1 MQTPSLV
8 SRFKVR
14 VAASFRNLTSSH
26 QSSLRLAA
34 QQSNDEENTPKVSNF
49 NLSKGL
55 AKDRGERIERSEPSV
70 GVREP
75 QQLEFLSVFDGPIT
89 VIEIFEMKGGTR
101 RASPIKCPPSIL
113 SSPYFVSKVVKK
125 TELWSLLKGSRSLL
139 PCYDASPNFNHVHL
153 ILIFFNK

>member
-49 NLSKGL
+49 NLSKSL

-89 VIEIFEMKGGTR
+89 VTEIFEMIGGTR
-101 RASPIKCPPSIL
+101 RVSPIKCPPSIL
-113 SSPYFVSKVVKK
+113 NSLYFV
-125 TELWSLLKGSRSLL
+125 
-139 PCYDASPNFNHVHL
+139 
-153 ILIFFNK
+153 